1 MAEKKPNLHKTLL
14 ILILVFT
21 PPFWL
26 VFTDEGR
33 RVSDTGL
40 LWLLGEDEIRISL
53 SDLDG
58 EYTQQ
63 EIQTV
68 YGENEWQCG
77 SQQTAFG
84 DSLCAA
90 QIGTFNGYPARL
102 VTFYF
107 RQDTVS
113 ALKLIYRDQYHEQI
127 MGYYI
132 GELGQPTNVEAA
144 IAEGPDAENVL
155 EWDLGKG
162 VLLIKKEL
170 GKTDE
175 PSLLWLAS
183 RPES

>member
-1 MAEKKPNLHKTLL
+1 MAEKKPNLHKTIL

-58 EYTQQ
+58 LYTQQ
-63 EIQTV
+63 EIQKV
-68 YGENEWQCG
+68 YGENDWQCG

-107 RQDTVS
+107 RDDSVS
-113 ALKLIYRDQYHEQI
+113 ALKLIYRDQYHKQI

-132 GELGQPTNVEAA
+132 GELGQPTNVAEA

-162 VLLIKKEL
+162 VLLIKKDL

-183 RPES
+183 RPQ